1 AVTTTDHIPA
11 DGAVSTNRPSLPASP
26 AAAGSGAVRPASTAR
41 RQAWLLCKGRS
52 ETFTAAG
59 APRTSP
65 ETWSGSAEAPA
76 GARRQTARAAGSKEW
91 EYIRSLL
98 DKM

>member
-1 AVTTTDHIPA
+1 
-11 DGAVSTNRPSLPASP
+11 
-26 AAAGSGAVRPASTAR
+26 
-41 RQAWLLCKGRS
+41 LLCKGRS

-98 DKM
+98 DKMIRTDVTIAEKEILPTTGGAP